1 MKDIKELTY
10 ILLLIGALGLLL
22 LLVGKPMSEGFTSG
36 GAARCDVDSPCPGT
50 LKCVNGFC
58 ADTNRVPIVKEEDPV
73 PLLPPGAPAPYF

>member
-10 ILLLIGALGLLL
+10 ILLLIGGLGLLL
-22 LLVGKPMSEGFTSG
+22 LLLGKPISEGFASG
-36 GAARCDVDSPCPGT
+36 SNRCDVDNPCPGS

-58 ADTNRVPIVKEEDPV
+58 ADTNRVPMVQEEEPV

>member
-10 ILLLIGALGLLL
+10 ILLLLGTLGFLL
-22 LLVGKPMSEGFTSG
+22 LLVGKPLTEGFTSG
-36 GAARCDVDSPCPGT
+36 APRCDVNTPCPGT

-58 ADTNRVPIVKEEDPV
+58 ADTNRVPIVTEEEPV